1 MSTKPA
7 TLVKCDHSGC
17 GRSLTAVSGDATK
30 ARGMVSKNG
39 WVLKTSVFSGIK
51 DYCPEHRADAGQ
63 ADWMESIVDML
74 PKEGT

>member
-1 MSTKPA
+1 
-7 TLVKCDHSGC
+7 
-17 GRSLTAVSGDATK
+17 
-30 ARGMVSKNG
+30 MVSKNG